1 MPDPILFNRP
11 TVNLAPPLSTSRFLR
26 LAKESFWIAVGQG
39 VAVIGALFGIRIL
52 SEMMTPSEYGLLALG
67 MTLATFSGQALFG
80 PLCAGAGR
88 FYALAQEARELKL
101 YLKGVRKLVLFVSG
115 IILLMAVG
123 ITVVAGLAGME
134 YWLPLIIA
142 TLIFS
147 IVSGF
152 NSIASGIQNVARQ
165 RAIVALH
172 AGMASWGRF
181 IVAAGLMLALGVSS
195 SVAMWGYAIA
205 TAIVLGSQY
214 LFFRTIIQSARA
226 EIETVQNMNDL
237 WQAKIIRYS
246 WPFATWGVFSWFQ
259 VVSDRWALAMFTS
272 AADVGLFAVLYQ
284 LGYYPVA
291 LLAEMLVTLV
301 SPILFQRAGDGVST
315 QRLANA
321 SALTKRI
328 MSVVLLVAAT
338 TFLVT
343 LAVHDWIFRAF
354 VAKQYATVSYLL
366 PWLILSGGIFAA
378 GQVLSIDRMS
388 ALDSRG
394 LIAPKV
400 ITAIMGG
407 LLNILGAY
415 LYGLEGVVAASLL
428 FSVIY
433 FWWLFL
439 RYQNLV
445 SHPIKGVSA

>member
-1 MPDPILFNRP
+1 MNSEDCDRSI
-11 TVNLAPPLSTSRFLR
+11 VDLAPSLNPSRLFR
-26 LAKESFWIAVGQG
+26 IAKESSWIALGYG
-39 VAVIGALFGIRIL
+39 VAVIGTLCGIRIL

-67 MTLATFSGQALFG
+67 ATLATFSGQSLYGRLF
-80 PLCAGAGR
+80 AGAGR
-88 FYALAQEARELKL
+88 FYASAQEAVDLKPFL
-101 YLKGVRKLVLFVSG
+101 IGVRRLVLFVSG
-115 IILLMAVG
+115 AIVLMAGAIV
-123 ITVVAGLAGME
+123 VVAGLVEKE

-142 TLIFS
+142 SLIFS
-147 IVSGF
+147 IVAGF
-152 NSIASGIQNVARQ
+152 NAVVTGIQNVARQ

-172 AGMASWGRF
+172 AGMASWGKF
-181 IVAAGLMLALGVSS
+181 IVAAGLMLSLGVSS

-205 TAIVLGSQY
+205 MAIVLGSQY
-214 LFFRTIIQSARA
+214 LFFRPIIRSARL
-226 EIETVQNMNDL
+226 EIEAVQNMSDL
-237 WQAKIIRYS
+237 WQAKILSYA

-272 AADVGLFAVLYQ
+272 AADVGLFVVLYQ

-291 LLAEMLVTLV
+291 LMAEMLVTLV
-301 SPILFQRAGDGVST
+301 SPIMFQRAGDGVSQ

-321 SALTKRI
+321 SALTRGV
-328 MSVVLLVAAT
+328 MSGVLVAAAT

-343 LAVHDWIFRAF
+343 LAAHDWIFRVF
-354 VAKQYATVSYLL
+354 VAKQYAAVSYLL

-388 ALDSRG
+388 ALDSKG

-400 ITAIMGG
+400 STAILGG
-407 LLNILGAY
+407 LLNILGAF

-433 FWWLFL
+433 FGWLFL
-439 RYQNLV
+439 QHLNLAAY
-445 SHPIKGVSA
+445 PISSLSA